1 MIENLLSKVVSFNDA
16 LTSGRAVSEI
26 IKDNEAFICDMNSQ
40 VQLYEQGINRLGVS
54 ITDYQPYAESTIA
67 YKKRKGQPYDRV
79 TLRDTGAFHASFYI
93 TTTDKDFEIK
103 ARDEKT
109 QWLTKRYGN
118 QILGLTEEHIAEVAA
133 EYVYPELMD
142 KLIYT
147 LNG

>member
-1 MIENLLSKVVSFNDA
+1 MIEELLSKVVSFNEA

-26 IKDNEAFICDMNSQ
+26 IKDNEAFICDMNAQ
-40 VQLYEQGINRLGVS
+40 VQLYEQGVNRLSVS
-54 ITDYQPYAESTIA
+54 IMDYQPYAESTIA

-118 QILGLTEEHIAEVAA
+118 QILGLTEEHVAEVAA